1 MICIANLCNWKIK
14 DLRYQCYIE
23 QENNDIGAAF
33 RIDWKQVSDA
43 SILLESKF
51 RTFSSVE

>member
-1 MICIANLCNWKIK
+1 MNHNLYANCMNGLEDK
-14 DLRYQCYIE
+14 DLRYQ
-23 QENNDIGAAF
+23 ENDDIGAAF